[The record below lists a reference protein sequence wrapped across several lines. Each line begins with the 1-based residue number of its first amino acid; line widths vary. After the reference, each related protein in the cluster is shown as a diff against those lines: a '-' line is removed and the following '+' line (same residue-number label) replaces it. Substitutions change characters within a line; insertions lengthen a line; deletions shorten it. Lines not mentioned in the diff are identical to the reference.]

1 MTSMRNLSFILSEIG
16 SAMDALLD
24 LAGKKSD
31 VLVERDIAG
40 LEKLIPSEQDLVV
53 KLEALE
59 KERRA
64 AAAEMTGPDSPEI
77 DRLRQSLK
85 QKAKRIAETN
95 ERNRGLLRRGLDIV
109 QYELKLF
116 FQEGKPLVFDHRV

>member
-1 MTSMRNLSFILSEIG
+1 MSNKRSLNLILSEIG
-16 SAMDALLD
+16 SAMDALAD
-24 LAGKKSD
+24 LGREKSE
-31 VLVERDIAG
+31 VLVERNVAG
-40 LEKLIPSEQDLVV
+40 LEKLIPSEQDLVTR
-53 KLEALE
+53 LEALE
-59 KERRA
+59 IERRA
-64 AAAEMTGPDSPEI
+64 AATETGPEI
-77 DRLRQSLK
+77 ERLRESLK